1 MSEGIKDKEEMKEEE
16 EDGDDAINAE
26 DLDRISVNP
35 PVRRES
41 KKTRTQRNKE
51 KKKKMQVCWG
61 DLKMDIVWSFFI
73 FLFFGYSIGQIIH
86 VNYMLQGKGLYCTC
100 KE

>member
-61 DLKMDIVWSFFI
+61 DLKMDIVWSFFLFSY
-73 FLFFGYSIGQIIH
+73 FLVILLVRLF
-86 VNYMLQGKGLYCTC
+86 M
-100 KE
+100 

>member
-1 MSEGIKDKEEMKEEE
+1 MSEGIKDKEELKEEEE

-61 DLKMDIVWSFFI
+61 IWRWTLFGV
-73 FLFFGYSIGQIIH
+73 FLFSYFLVILL
-86 VNYMLQGKGLYCTC
+86 VRLFM
-100 KE
+100 

>member
-1 MSEGIKDKEEMKEEE
+1 MSEGIKDKEELKEEE

-61 DLKMDIVWSFFI
+61 FEDGHCLEFFYFLIFWLFYWSDYSCKLYVTGKRFI
-73 FLFFGYSIGQIIH
+73 
-86 VNYMLQGKGLYCTC
+86 LYV
-100 KE
+100 

>member
-1 MSEGIKDKEEMKEEE
+1 MSEGIKDKEELKEEE

-61 DLKMDIVWSFFI
+61 FEDGHCLEFFFI

>member
-1 MSEGIKDKEEMKEEE
+1 MSEGIKDKDEVKEEE
-16 EDGDDAINAE
+16 EDGDDSINAE

-61 DLKMDIVWSFFI
+61 
-73 FLFFGYSIGQIIH
+73 
-86 VNYMLQGKGLYCTC
+86 C
-100 KE
+100 

>member
-1 MSEGIKDKEEMKEEE
+1 MSEGIKDKEELKEEEE

-61 DLKMDIVWSFFI
+61 I
-73 FLFFGYSIGQIIH
+73 
-86 VNYMLQGKGLYCTC
+86 
-100 KE
+100 

>member
-1 MSEGIKDKEEMKEEE
+1 MSEGIKDKEEVNEEE
-16 EDGDDAINAE
+16 EDGDEAINAD

-61 DLKMDIVWSFFI
+61 FLKDRHCFEVYYFFI
-73 FLFFGYSIGQIIH
+73 LVNQFIRLFI
-86 VNYMLQGKGLYCTC
+86 
-100 KE
+100 

>member
-1 MSEGIKDKEEMKEEE
+1 MDSPFTPYFGFLLSRTWLSEMSEGIKDKEEVKEEE

-61 DLKMDIVWSFFI
+61 I
-73 FLFFGYSIGQIIH
+73 
-86 VNYMLQGKGLYCTC
+86 
-100 KE
+100 

>member
-1 MSEGIKDKEEMKEEE
+1 MSEGIKDKEELKEEE
-16 EDGDDAINAE
+16 EDRDDAINAE

-51 KKKKMQVCWG
+51 KKKKMQVCWR
-61 DLKMDIVWSFFI
+61 I
-73 FLFFGYSIGQIIH
+73 
-86 VNYMLQGKGLYCTC
+86 
-100 KE
+100 

>member
-1 MSEGIKDKEEMKEEE
+1 MSEGIKDKEEVNEEE
-16 EDGDDAINAE
+16 EDGDDAINAD

-51 KKKKMQVCWG
+51 KKKKMQVCRG
-61 DLKMDIVWSFFI
+61 F
-73 FLFFGYSIGQIIH
+73 
-86 VNYMLQGKGLYCTC
+86 
-100 KE
+100 

>member
-1 MSEGIKDKEEMKEEE
+1 MSEGIKDNEEVNEEE
-16 EDGDDAINAE
+16 EDGDEAINAD

-61 DLKMDIVWSFFI
+61 FLKDEHCFEVYYI
-73 FLFFGYSIGQIIH
+73 LYIGKSVHQIIH
-86 VNYMLQGKGLYCTC
+86 LNCML
-100 KE
+100 

>member
-1 MSEGIKDKEEMKEEE
+1 MSEGIKDNEEVNEEE
-16 EDGDDAINAE
+16 EDGDDAINAD

-61 DLKMDIVWSFFI
+61 FLKDRHCFEVYY
-73 FLFFGYSIGQIIH
+73 FLYIGKSVHQIIH
-86 VNYMLQGKGLYCTC
+86 LNCML
-100 KE
+100 

>member
-1 MSEGIKDKEEMKEEE
+1 MSEGIKDKDEVKEEE
-16 EDGDDAINAE
+16 EDGDDSINAE

-61 DLKMDIVWSFFI
+61 F
-73 FLFFGYSIGQIIH
+73 
-86 VNYMLQGKGLYCTC
+86 
-100 KE
+100 